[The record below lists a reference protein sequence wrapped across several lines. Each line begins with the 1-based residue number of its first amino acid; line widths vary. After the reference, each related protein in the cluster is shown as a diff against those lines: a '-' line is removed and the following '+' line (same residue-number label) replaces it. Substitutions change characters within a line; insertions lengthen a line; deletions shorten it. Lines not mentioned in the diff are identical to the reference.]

1 MPYYGA
7 ITHPMFKPAVRDIA
21 SITNSLVP
29 TVTTTFPHSYLTGLI
44 ARMVIPPDF
53 GMVQL
58 NNIKSVVTVTSPTTF
73 TITISTVNFDPF
85 VVPME
90 SPQEPLVNP
99 AQVVPIG
106 EQAAILTQSFVNVLT
121 PQF

>member
-7 ITHPMFKPAVRDIA
+7 ITNPTFEPAVRDIA
-21 SITNSLVP
+21 SITNDLVP
-29 TVTTTFPHSYLTGLI
+29 LVTTTFPHSYLTGLI

-58 NNIKSVVTVTSPTTF
+58 NNLKSVVTVTGPTTF

-85 VVPME
+85 VVPVE
-90 SPQEPLVNP
+90 APDEPLVNP
-99 AQVVPIG
+99 AQVVPVG
-106 EQAAILTQSFVNVLT
+106 EEAAILTQSFVNILT